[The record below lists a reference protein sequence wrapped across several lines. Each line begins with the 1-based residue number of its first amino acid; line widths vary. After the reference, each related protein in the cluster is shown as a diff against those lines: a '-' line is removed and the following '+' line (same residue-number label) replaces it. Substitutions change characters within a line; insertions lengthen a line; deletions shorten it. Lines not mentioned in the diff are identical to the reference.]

1 MMVSK
6 NHCLP
11 TVTTVEATKQRAQA
25 PLPSPML
32 TVNVVA
38 PASEHRRP
46 PCCRLIVAPPGEHPH
61 PTRQQFVVTPVST
74 HHRPTSCWLVIASAI
89 RHHRPPHRQHHRCAR
104 ERGRPTM
111 PRHRPPPCHRRC
123 CTSKQDCPP
132 PHRQHCCQLR
142 QHVRDSR
149 QSRGTII
156 CPATD
161 SPSCQQANI
170 VICPAALP
178 PTCCHAS
185 KQGMAYDVKAP
196 SSAPP
201 PTRHCARGKHHH
213 PTCR

>member
-38 PASEHRRP
+38 PASKHRRP

-104 ERGRPTM
+104 ERGS
-111 PRHRPPPCHRRC
+111 RC